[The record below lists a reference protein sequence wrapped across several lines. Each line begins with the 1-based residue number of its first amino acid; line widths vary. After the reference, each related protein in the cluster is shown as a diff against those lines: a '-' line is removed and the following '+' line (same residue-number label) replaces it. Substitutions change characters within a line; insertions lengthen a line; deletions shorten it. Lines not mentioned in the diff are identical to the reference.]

1 MKSLEMAR
9 KAIPLVL
16 LLVTTLLTI
25 PPAVFSQTS
34 EEVIGLSI
42 KTTPEPYLNQL
53 TSGDRYRFK
62 VEITNLGVNVAPGQ
76 IINASEP
83 WEKYSGNFTVE
94 SVFELRKYGGYGYGG
109 QSVSYIT
116 SLNNTQ
122 IDNYYSIEIPPLG
135 EKMTYVFTY
144 NLTKGYEVF
153 GVRPDENMVLYFRV
167 NVFIQS
173 YSDKDGGYQ
182 LHVGERVKTQRN
194 DYYVIDFVKQ
204 EYLKGKLKDIAIDVG
219 WLERINSPQV
229 QIGKDYYRNLLTSLN
244 SSITTGNLVLALDQ
258 VQRYYQ
264 VDQPTL
270 MDLLF
275 YNLNVTSTTANQ
287 YATLRGEYD
296 TLNGQ
301 YAVLQTDF
309 ESLLTANQL
318 QAKEIVDLEAQ
329 AKQDRA
335 NTTILVG
342 ITIARAHR
350 GLPTWLQARSSPE
363 NALMRMRGSLL
374 IYH

>member
-1 MKSLEMAR
+1 MAR
-9 KAIPLVL
+9 KAIPLIL

-25 PPAVFSQTS
+25 PPTVFSQTP
-34 EEVIGLSI
+34 EEIIGLSI

-53 TSGDRYRFK
+53 TSGDRYRFE
-62 VEITNLGVNVAPGQ
+62 VEITNLGVNVTPGQ

-94 SVFELRKYGGYGYGG
+94 SVFELRKYGGYSYGG

-122 IDNYYSIEIPPLG
+122 IDNYYSIEIPPMG

-167 NVFIQS
+167 NIFIQS

-194 DYYVIDFVKQ
+194 DYNVIDFVKQ

-244 SSITTGNLVLALDQ
+244 SSIATGNYVLALEQ

-275 YNLNVTSTTANQ
+275 YNLNVTSTAANQ
-287 YATLRGEYD
+287 YAALRGEYD
-296 TLNGQ
+296 TLSGQ
-301 YAVLQTDF
+301 YAILQTDF

-318 QAKEIVDLEAQ
+318 QAGEIANLEAQ
-329 AKQDRA
+329 AKRDRD
-335 NTTILVG
+335 NTTILIG
-342 ITIARAHR
+342 ITVVIMLTV
-350 GLPTWLQARSSPE
+350 GF
-363 NALMRMRGSLL
+363 LL
-374 IYH
+374 GYRPDLIRKTL